1 MSPLRPTAPRPG
13 EARAWLNDW
22 LAPIG
27 LREVMLLLIA
37 LGGWGT
43 YAFDKLFSADVA
55 TERQQI
61 SYTEDVLSTFQISP
75 GYRAYSDLATA
86 LKPWWDEIRPL
97 QTSIMETG
105 DDARKAELIAERDQ
119 SLITFLKT
127 RELTAPADSLI
138 RSFERFSRCL
148 DTDLCHRDLLRRS
161 IEIDVKLIY
170 RTFRP
175 YIRAVRERGGVER
188 SFGRGLETLYYDLVG

>member
-1 MSPLRPTAPRPG
+1 M
-13 EARAWLNDW
+13 
-22 LAPIG
+22 
-27 LREVMLLLIA
+27 VLLLIA
-37 LGGWGT
+37 LTGWGT
-43 YAFDKLFSADVA
+43 YAFDTLFGADVA

-61 SYTEDVLSTFQISP
+61 AYTEDVLSTFQLSP
-75 GYRAYSDLATA
+75 GYRAYTDLATA
-86 LKPWWDEIRPL
+86 LKPWWDEIRPI
-97 QTSIMETG
+97 QTSILETG
-105 DDARKAELIAERDQ
+105 DDARKAELIAARDQ
-119 SLITFLKT
+119 SLITFLKA
-127 RELTAPADSLI
+127 RDLTAPADSLI
-138 RSFERFSRCL
+138 RSFARFSRCL